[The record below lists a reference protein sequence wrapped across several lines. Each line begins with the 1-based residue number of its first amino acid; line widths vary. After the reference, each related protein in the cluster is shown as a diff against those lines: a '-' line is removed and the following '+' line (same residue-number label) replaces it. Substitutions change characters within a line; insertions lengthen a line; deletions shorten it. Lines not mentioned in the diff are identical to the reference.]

1 MKELKLLRTCD
12 ASTNSSSSC
21 NQDTLN
27 FKLLTQ
33 NTLEN
38 CPQAIHNGKQG
49 ILWIEYGEYDQ
60 KWDRNQCAKKSMR
73 QEERTKKIP

>member
-1 MKELKLLRTCD
+1 MLLLFAQSTENSTIKDNIMKELKLLRTCD

-38 CPQAIHNGKQG
+38 CPQAIHNGK
-49 ILWIEYGEYDQ
+49 
-60 KWDRNQCAKKSMR
+60 
-73 QEERTKKIP
+73 